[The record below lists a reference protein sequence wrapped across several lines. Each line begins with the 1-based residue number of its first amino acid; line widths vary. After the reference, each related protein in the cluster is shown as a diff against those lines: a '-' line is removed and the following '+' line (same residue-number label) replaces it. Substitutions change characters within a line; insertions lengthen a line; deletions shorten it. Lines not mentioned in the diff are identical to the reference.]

1 MLFWAKMDARI
12 IDANLNRVSEGLR
25 VIEEYVRFVLSHEA
39 LSHQIA
45 TLRHTLNAT
54 ETDHEA
60 HLMGRNVE
68 EDARAYA
75 PPSQRPDIVSL
86 LRANFKRAT
95 EGLRVLEE
103 YTGNATYNRL
113 RYDLYMLEKEIVL
126 LAAKPVIQPG
136 VYVISDDVNTL
147 LAGAEAGASV
157 IQLRDKHANKAAIY
171 EKAVQLKAHH
181 TNSRIPLIINDH
193 IDIALAI
200 RADGLHTG
208 QDDVPIAIQRQILG
222 PQRIIGRTT
231 HDFAQGQHAVA
242 AGADYISVGPIWET
256 PSKPGRAG
264 IGYDYLREV
273 ATLGIPYVAIGG
285 VSMANIAEI
294 ADYAPPMIGIIR
306 AHDQIGEIRAYMQG
320 WINKEGA

>member
-1 MLFWAKMDARI
+1 MDARI
-12 IDANLNRVSEGLR
+12 IDANLNRVAEGLR
-25 VIEEYVRFVLSHEA
+25 VIEEYVRFVLSDEE
-39 LSHQIA
+39 LSHKMA
-45 TLRHTLNAT
+45 TLRHVLNAT
-54 ETDHEA
+54 ETAHEA
-60 HLMGRNVE
+60 HLMGRNVD

-75 PPSQRPDIVSL
+75 PPTKRPDILSL

-103 YTGNATYNRL
+103 YTGNATYNKL

-126 LAAKPVIQPG
+126 LAAKPTIAPG
-136 VYVISDDVNTL
+136 VYVISDDVATL

-157 IQLRDKHANKAAIY
+157 IQLRDKHATKAQIY
-171 EKAVQLKAHH
+171 DKAVALKAQYQ
-181 TNSRIPLIINDH
+181 NSRIPFIINDH

-208 QDDVPIAIQRQILG
+208 QDDVPLAVQRAILG
-222 PQRIIGRTT
+222 HQRIIGRTT
-231 HDFAQGQHAVA
+231 HDFAQGQKAVTE
-242 AGADYISVGPIWET
+242 GADYISVGPIWET

-285 VSMANIAEI
+285 VSMANIADI
-294 ADYAPPMIGIIR
+294 ATYAPPMIGIIR
-306 AHDQIGEIRAYMQG
+306 AHDQIAEIREYMESWLG
-320 WINKEGA
+320 DKG

>member
-1 MLFWAKMDARI
+1 VDARI

-25 VIEEYVRFVLSHEA
+25 VIEEYLRFVRSHDVLSHK
-39 LSHQIA
+39 IA

-54 ETDHEA
+54 EIDHED

-75 PPSQRPDIVSL
+75 APSKRPDIVSL

-103 YTGNATYNRL
+103 YTGNTTYNRL
-113 RYDLYMLEKEIVL
+113 RYELYMLEKEVVL
-126 LAAKPVIQPG
+126 LAAKPSIPTG
-136 VYVISDDVNTL
+136 VYVISDDIETL
-147 LAGAEAGASV
+147 LSGAEAGASV
-157 IQLRDKHANKAAIY
+157 IQLRDKYATKAQIY
-171 EKAVQLKAHH
+171 DKAVILKSKHKD
-181 TNSRIPLIINDH
+181 SRIPLIINDH

-208 QDDVPIAIQRQILG
+208 QDDVPISIQRALLG
-222 PQRIIGRTT
+222 HQRIIGRTT
-231 HDFAQGQHAVA
+231 HDFAQGQKAVA
-242 AGADYISVGPIWET
+242 EGVDYISVGPIWET

-285 VSMANIAEI
+285 VSMANITEI
-294 ADYAPPMIGIIR
+294 AAYKPPMIGIIR
-306 AHDQIGEIRAYMQG
+306 AHDQIGEIRDYMKTWG
-320 WINKEGA
+320 